1 MTGENIYFKNK
12 NQILIING
20 SRGALTLIL
29 KLGYNFSDLN
39 FLYKIYVYTVYMP
52 NIVFS
57 ILNS

>member
-1 MTGENIYFKNK
+1 MTGENIYFKYK

-20 SRGALTLIL
+20 SWGALTLLL

-57 ILNS
+57 FLNS